1 MLVQLLNWRKE
12 NQNMKTIFFPFNI
25 ILILT
30 IGALGFISCDDD
42 REDYIPQYEEQVLL
56 EQPDTTY
63 GDLTAEIAYEY
74 NSRLSAAPAGT
85 WVHLY
90 RTAEDMAMGIP
101 MYEFE
106 IYNTDNFIYFG
117 YLSAGTYYILAFSDE
132 GLYSYEGT
140 KSIQVV
146 GNAHRESLVIMK
158 RIITQ

>member
-1 MLVQLLNWRKE
+1 MESR
-12 NQNMKTIFFPFNI
+12 ISPFYI

-30 IGALGFISCDDD
+30 IGIFGFSSCDDD
-42 REDYIPQYEEQVLL
+42 HEDYIPQYEEQVLL

-63 GDLTAEIAYEY
+63 GDLTAEIAYEH
-74 NSRLSAAPAGT
+74 NGRLSAAPAGT

-90 RTAEDMAMGIP
+90 RTSEDMAMGIP

-117 YLSAGTYYILAFSDE
+117 FLASGTYYLLAFTDV

-140 KSIQVV
+140 KSVQVV
-146 GNAHRESLVIMK
+146 GNAHRESLVIMN